1 MRNQETASASPLD
14 FLQPASVRFRQPA
27 ADVTP
32 ASLQFSD
39 GDITINLVSAG
50 YMAAKGWKGRT
61 KYNPGGVK
69 AIMREYKHVAPA
81 NFLEGRGTQS
91 GNHVDVMGNYAMIE
105 DILRIA
111 AGQTA
116 EQLGG
121 DRFYS
126 RLPVWAER
134 VKIDVKLKQTSSFAQ
149 KLGIR
154 S

>member
-1 MRNQETASASPLD
+1 VHVLPD
-14 FLQPASVRFRQPA
+14 FGRVH
-27 ADVTP
+27 
-32 ASLQFSD
+32 LQFSD
-39 GDITINLVSAG
+39 GDITINLLSAG
-50 YMAAKGWKGRT
+50 YMHAKGWKGKT
-61 KYNPGGVK
+61 KYNPAGVK
-69 AIMREYKHVAPA
+69 SIMREYKHVAPA

-91 GNHVDVMGNYAMIE
+91 GNHVDIMGNYAMIE

-126 RLPVWAER
+126 KLLEWVER
-134 VKIDVKLKQTSSFAQ
+134 VKIDVGLKEHSSFAQ
-149 KLGIR
+149 KLGLSR